1 MTTSLTAQDT
11 EFLQSR
17 NISSEQLQSYKEV
30 LINGYP
36 FISLT
41 ANCQPGK
48 EINIFDEA
56 EIARLRA
63 VFQDEGPSK
72 RIVKFVP
79 ASGAASRMFK
89 DLFTF
94 LETGKTNATI
104 DKFFTDLPGYP
115 FYTELM
121 KDLDQN
127 NPADVAGRQKII
139 DKLLSPAGLNYGEL
153 PKGLISFHKY
163 PGGDVRTAFAEH
175 FYEAKLY
182 ASSEG
187 EAHIH
192 FTIPENT
199 QDAVQAHLKDLKT
212 SLGKKLGIHF
222 HIVTSIQKPSTDT
235 PALYADD
242 HSWVRDE
249 SGNFLLRPAGHGA
262 LIENLNDTA
271 ADIVFV
277 KNIDNVVPDR
287 LKDITVKYKEVLAGV
302 LIEVQTELFRFLEQA
317 EIDSVHRDDCEEF
330 FQKWFLRSVR
340 QLSDSE
346 LTDLMNRPIRV
357 CGMVKNEG
365 EPGGGPF
372 LVKEKSDS
380 PSLQIVETAQ
390 LDQTDQSQKEML
402 SQASHFNP
410 VDLVVGLKNYKGEA
424 FDLREYRNPE
434 TGMVVSK
441 TYQGR
446 EIKALELPGLWNGSM
461 HYWNTIFVEVPIE
474 TFNPVKTVFDL
485 LRPQHQAK

>member
-1 MTTSLTAQDT
+1 MTTTKDSD
-11 EFLQSR
+11 FLQSR
-17 NISSEQLQSYKEV
+17 RITTDQLESYKKV

-36 FISLT
+36 FISLA

-48 EINIFDEA
+48 EIKIFDES
-56 EIARLRA
+56 EIARLRS
-63 VFQDEGPSK
+63 VFRKEGLSK
-72 RIVKFVP
+72 HLVKFVP

-94 LETGKTNATI
+94 LETGRTNATI
-104 DKFFTDLPGYP
+104 DKFFNDLSQYP
-115 FYTELM
+115 FYEELM
-121 KDLDQN
+121 KDLDHDN
-127 NPADVAGRQKII
+127 LVDVAGRQKII
-139 DKLLSPAGLNYGEL
+139 DKLLSSAGMNYGEL

-163 PGGDVRTAFAEH
+163 PDGDARTAFAEH

-182 ASSEG
+182 ASTQD

-199 QDAVQAHLKDLKT
+199 QEAVKDHLNDLK
-212 SLGKKLGIHF
+212 SNLGEKLGITF
-222 HIVTSIQKPSTDT
+222 HIETSIQKPSTDT
-235 PALYADD
+235 PAIYEDD
-242 HSWVRDE
+242 HSWARDE
-249 SGNFLLRPAGHGA
+249 NGNFLLRPAGHGA
-262 LIENLNDTA
+262 LIENLNDTD
-271 ADIVFV
+271 ADMVFV

-302 LIEVQTELFRFLEQA
+302 LIEVQTGLFRFLEQA
-317 EIDSVHRDDCEEF
+317 EIDAVDRDACEEF

-340 QLSDSE
+340 ELSDSE

-372 LVKEKSDS
+372 LVKEEHDL
-380 PSLQIVETAQ
+380 PSLQIVEKAQ
-390 LDQTDQSQKEML
+390 VDPSDEAQQELL

-424 FDLREYRNPE
+424 FDLREFRNPE

-461 HYWNTIFVEVPIE
+461 HFWNTIFVEVPIE

-485 LRPQHQAK
+485 LRPQHR